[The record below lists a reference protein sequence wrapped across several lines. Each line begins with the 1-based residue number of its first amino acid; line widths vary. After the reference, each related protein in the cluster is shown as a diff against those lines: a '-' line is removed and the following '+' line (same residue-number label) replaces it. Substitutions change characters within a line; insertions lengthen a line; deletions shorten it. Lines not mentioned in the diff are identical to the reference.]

1 MSTFGPSGDSGA
13 TGAIWEYV
21 VRIMGKKEAENFA
34 RFFLSL
40 CLSCAQYIKEGKA
53 FVVALITRRCHVLF
67 EIFWRIAHESGFWE
81 QVQNGYFGEDLKEF
95 ALGDLDKIYR
105 GYFITDNALL
115 ASVDQLAKFYRQNNA
130 LPELIIVDELLI
142 HGRALNHFLLEL
154 EGKLADAIRRQ
165 TGNVEEGEKAA
176 EKVEEKLHLKIFARN
191 KDVLLLLFRYAKEGR
206 LDCFREYDADKW
218 KTLSLRFARVVS
230 IAPVNN
236 VAYTWSFIVDDH
248 LHRKLSE
255 QFLCKD
261 VPFRRIETEIRGY
274 KQTTDLLVYPTR
286 SEPKVLFT
294 VRRKKSLSSFS
305 NTEKWM
311 YVPYMVFDQLQ
322 WKDVWNLHQYI
333 TKDIFAYSK
342 PEDDSVR
349 KFFRGDDLFGE
360 GGPSE
365 PVAHTYY
372 RWCMQTNELV
382 LNGLMMRVWME
393 RYCALPMPEQNEVIR
408 SIDWEHVGRNYN
420 WLVAGT
426 PKTGKTLL
434 QVEAS
439 VDVLKSVWTFIYN
452 LPLEENLLES
462 YLTILTKDAG
472 RILPEGWKS
481 EASHIEKADWKKH
494 MECAVQQA
502 IYDIGLDAEKN
513 AYDRYGSGLIFSERT
528 LANWG
533 DHYSLQDV
541 VAKCI
546 QEYSQGRGV
555 SDSEMD
561 YLLALITQAMDLGQ
575 VGMEPLCGEKSLKA
589 DTEENVYTQVRAGE
603 QSLFIAPFR
612 YRTYLPT
619 LSLIEKRY
627 QDSWADESLE
637 IRRFVRRLKS
647 AGKVSEE
654 DSENLYCELRD
665 FVKGLYLSGQ
675 TVSLWNDVQLYEQI
689 DKESYSAWEQ
699 TVQDGNDSAAYL
711 KIYQGY

>member
-1 MSTFGPSGDSGA
+1 MLNNSSDSDA
-13 TGAIWEYV
+13 TWESV
-21 VRIMGKKEAENFA
+21 IRIMGKREAENFV

-40 CLSCAQYIKEGKA
+40 CLSCLQYIEKGKA
-53 FVVALITRRCHVLF
+53 FVVALVTRRCHVLF
-67 EIFWRIAHESGFWE
+67 EIFWKISHRSGFWE
-81 QVQNGYFGEDLKEF
+81 QVQGGYFGEDLKKF
-95 ALGDLDKIYR
+95 TPQDLEKIYLN
-105 GYFITDNALL
+105 YFITDNALL
-115 ASVDQLAKFYRQNNA
+115 ASVDQLAKFYQQNKD

-154 EGKLADAIRRQ
+154 EERLADAIRRQ
-165 TGNVEEGEKAA
+165 TGSAEAGEKAA

-191 KDVLLLLFRYAKEGR
+191 KSVLLLLFRYAKEGR
-206 LDCFREYDADKW
+206 LDCFREYEADKW
-218 KTLSLRFARVVS
+218 KTLSLHFARVVS

-236 VAYTWSFIVDDH
+236 VAYTWSFTVDDD
-248 LHRKLSE
+248 LQKRLSE
-255 QFLCKD
+255 QRFLCKD
-261 VPFRRIETEIRGY
+261 VPFHRVETEIRGY
-274 KQTTDLLVYPTR
+274 RQTTDLLVYPTR
-286 SEPKVLFT
+286 SESKVLFT
-294 VRRKKSLSSFS
+294 VRRKKSLSSLS
-305 NTEKWM
+305 NGEKWL

-322 WKDVWNLHQYI
+322 WKGVWNLHQRI
-333 TKDIFAYSK
+333 SKDILAFVKS
-342 PEDDSVR
+342 EDDPTL

-365 PVAHTYY
+365 SVAHTYY
-372 RWCMQTNELV
+372 RWCVQTNELV

-393 RYCALPMPEQNEVIR
+393 QHCGLPIPEQEAMIQ
-408 SIDWEHVGRNYN
+408 SIDWDYVGRNYN
-420 WLVAGT
+420 PLIVGGNT
-426 PKTGKTLL
+426 TL
-434 QVEAS
+434 QVKEAA
-439 VDVLKSVWTFIYN
+439 DALPGIWKFIYN
-452 LPLEENLLES
+452 LPLEEKLLES
-462 YLTILTKDAG
+462 YLTILTEDAG
-472 RILPEGWKS
+472 RVLPDGWKS
-481 EASHIEKADWKKH
+481 VENCVEKADWKKR
-494 MECAVQQA
+494 MECAVQQT

-546 QEYSQGRGV
+546 REYTRSGGI
-555 SDSEMD
+555 SDEEMD

-589 DTEENVYTQVRAGE
+589 NTEENVYTLIRAGE

-637 IRRFVRRLKS
+637 IRRFVRRLKN

-675 TVSLWNDVQLYEQI
+675 TVSLWNDVQLSEQV
-689 DKESYSAWEQ
+689 DKESYSAWSQ
-699 TVQDGNDSAAYL
+699 TVQDGNDSAAHL
-711 KIYQGY
+711 KIYRGY